1 MSAASAG
8 RRDRP
13 SGARAAR
20 RGLRP
25 VPTCRRRRHLG
36 RRFCWRPPGLVAHRL
51 SGRADSTCRVA
62 VGAWPRHGGP
72 RRRVGC
78 GKSLGSARGAWR
90 GAGSGSGPRRS
101 GLQTWAA
108 AEGGGVLGGK
118 TVQEGQGAGDVLTA
132 PRSRVRA
139 ARGTRVS
146 TRGLGCSASRAAPD
160 ELGVR
165 N

>member
-25 VPTCRRRRHLG
+25 VPTWRRRRRLG
-36 RRFCWRPPGLVAHRL
+36 RRFCWRPPGMVAHRL
-51 SGRADSTCRVA
+51 SGRADSACRVA
-62 VGAWPRHGGP
+62 VGARPRHGGP

-90 GAGSGSGPRRS
+90 GAGSGSRCLGREDGAGRTRGGRRANGSAKPGSGCEGHTRVHAGP
-101 GLQTWAA
+101 
-108 AEGGGVLGGK
+108 GVLSVQGCARRAGRPELNGRGGRW
-118 TVQEGQGAGDVLTA
+118 
-132 PRSRVRA
+132 PR
-139 ARGTRVS
+139 
-146 TRGLGCSASRAAPD
+146 
-160 ELGVR
+160 
-165 N
+165 